1 MTSAFI
7 PQLESRPIY
16 WRTEVDFPVLMYR
29 LEFYSDLRL
38 LKHNPY
44 SLLFAQCKGRL
55 AIAVHTGQPSDVEN
69 DVKLVSAESRAH
81 TL

>member
-1 MTSAFI
+1 
-7 PQLESRPIY
+7 
-16 WRTEVDFPVLMYR
+16 MYR
-29 LEFYSDLRL
+29 FEFYSDLRA

-44 SLLFAQCKGRL
+44 SLLFAQCKGQL
-55 AIAVHTGQPSDVEN
+55 AVAVHTGQPTEAEN